1 MALIAGGASAFLSTL
16 LVDPDALRK
25 KASVAEKK
33 IQAMQIV
40 FEEMETTINRTNNY
54 WIGEAGDA
62 HREYFSSKKPDIE
75 EMFKRLTEHVREL
88 NQMASV
94 YSNVEKEVTQLAQD
108 LPADVII

>member
-1 MALIAGGASAFLSTL
+1 MALIAGGAAAFLSTL
-16 LVDPDALRK
+16 LVEPDALRQ
-25 KASVAEKK
+25 KASMAEKK
-33 IQAMQIV
+33 IQAMQTV
-40 FEEMETTINRTNNY
+40 FEEMETTVNRTNNY

-62 HREYFSSKKPDIE
+62 HREYFTSKKPDIE

>member
-16 LVDPDALRK
+16 LVEPDALRQ

>member
-1 MALIAGGASAFLSTL
+1 MALIAGGAEAFLSTL
-16 LVDPDALRK
+16 LVEPDALRQ

-33 IQAMQIV
+33 IQAMQTV
-40 FEEMETTINRTNNY
+40 FEEMETTINRTSNY

-62 HREYFSSKKPDIE
+62 HREYFSSKKADIE
-75 EMFKRLTEHVREL
+75 EMFKRLAEHVREL